1 MEYTLKNSS
10 DWAEYKNRLRPD
22 GARIPGDLKEQIE
35 KAESSNLPIAIE
47 TVPLMGWIRNWMGIE
62 NMTYLIYD
70 EPDVF
75 ADMVDT
81 LSNLSCWAI
90 DQIIPKM
97 KTRPDMGFG
106 WEDICSKSGPFV
118 SPSAFT
124 RYVAPGYLKIRQKL
138 EEYEVKILGVDS
150 DGDVSALLKPWL
162 DSGVNLL
169 FPLEIGTWNADPM
182 EVRKKYGREL
192 RIVGGFNKLVL
203 EKGKKEIDEEIER
216 RVPLMKEGGYILM
229 PDHLITP
236 GVPLENYKYYL
247 ERVRRLKL

>member
-1 MEYTLKNSS
+1 
-10 DWAEYKNRLRPD
+10 
-22 GARIPGDLKEQIE
+22 
-35 KAESSNLPIAIE
+35 
-47 TVPLMGWIRNWMGIE
+47 
-62 NMTYLIYD
+62 
-70 EPDVF
+70 
-75 ADMVDT
+75 MVDT